1 MELEKHGKQ
10 ASEEHEKLNKTN
22 MHYTYITLWKHVLAE
37 IKEF

>member
-10 ASEEHEKLNKTN
+10 ASEEHEKLNKTK
-22 MHYTYITLWKHVLAE
+22 MPITLWKHVLAE